1 MTLWSGSGLFVGA
14 VVLLAS
20 GTLRAQ
26 VDSPLGSRNSF
37 GVMAEYSNDSSH
49 IILGDAVNVKLAA
62 IGLQYQRRLIANR
75 KLVLSYAMEFRPV
88 ILESIPTVTFTTV
101 ETLPIPATYT
111 DPPQL
116 TTKCVASAEPFELTD
131 PLTGVV
137 TAGTTYTSC
146 GRQTIYA
153 QGLSPLVSSST
164 YGRGHGCSRSSART
178 KATSSPRSPCPRP
191 MRVRS
196 ILTSR
201 SALDWSTTAA
211 DATRSASSF
220 KCSTTPT
227 RTPPPPIPEWTTA

>member
-62 IGLQYQRRLIANR
+62 IGLQYQRRLIASR

-153 QGLSPLVSSST
+153 QGLSPFGFKLNL
-164 YGRGHGCSRSSART
+164 RPRARLQPVI
-178 KATSSPRSPCPRP
+178 SSPCPRP

>member
-1 MTLWSGSGLFVGA
+1 
-14 VVLLAS
+14 
-20 GTLRAQ
+20 
-26 VDSPLGSRNSF
+26 
-37 GVMAEYSNDSSH
+37 MAEYSNDSSH

-62 IGLQYQRRLIANR
+62 IGLQYQRRLIASR

-153 QGLSPLVSSST
+153 QGLSPFGFKLNLRPRARLQPVIST
-164 YGRGHGCSRSSART
+164 YEGYIFSTQPVPSADAGSFNFDFEIGAGLEYYRSRRNS
-178 KATSSPRSPCPRP
+178 
-191 MRVRS
+191 VRIEFQVQHYS
-196 ILTSR
+196 NKN
-201 SALDWSTTAA
+201 TAA
-211 DATRSASSF
+211 ANPGVDNGLIKLTYSF
-220 KCSTTPT
+220 G
-227 RTPPPPIPEWTTA
+227 R